1 MMTSKNQMNIWIWA
15 ALKDG
20 VPETDLPGLIGQ
32 ARRISTPKDTP
43 KQITVLALGP
53 ADGRELEP
61 LGTLG
66 VHRIIHV
73 EDPRL
78 ADFHGELFAGV
89 FLEQVTRNPVS
100 CILMLQGPES
110 VDLAPRLAAL
120 MQAPLVTRA
129 VDFRQ
134 NEDHTF
140 HAVRPAASGYLY
152 EDLAMAAVPAPII
165 CFSPSVLGPAE
176 PGESGSPIKA
186 EIEKKPL
193 SHGLGEIK
201 TRISGRTKADAGTLD
216 LSDAGVVVS
225 GGRGMCEPGQ
235 FELLH
240 ELADLLGGPVGGTRP
255 AVDMGF
261 LPYERQIGQ
270 TGKTIAPDLLI
281 NCGISGANEY
291 TAGIEKSKSVIA
303 VNTDER
309 ARIFD
314 FADLGVVGDAQKILP
329 LVIALLKEKKSS

>member
-1 MMTSKNQMNIWIWA
+1 MTPENQMNIWIWA

-20 VPETDLPGLIGQ
+20 VPDTDLAGLIGQ

-53 ADGRELEP
+53 ANGQELKN
-61 LGTLG
+61 LCALG

-73 EDPRL
+73 EDPKL
-78 ADFHGELFAGV
+78 ADFHGELFAGI
-89 FLEQVTRNPVS
+89 FLEQAAQNPVS
-100 CILMLQGPES
+100 CILMLQSPES
-110 VDLAPRLAAL
+110 LDLAPRLAAL

-134 NEDHTF
+134 NEDHAF
-140 HAVRPAASGYLY
+140 HATRPTANGYLF

-165 CFSPSVLGPAE
+165 CFSPSILGHVE
-176 PGESGSPIKA
+176 PDGSDSPITV

-193 SHGLGEIK
+193 SHDPGQIK

-216 LSDAGVVVS
+216 LSDADVVVA
-225 GGRGMCEPGQ
+225 GGRGMCDKGQ

-255 AVDMGF
+255 AVDMDF

-329 LVIALLKEKKSS
+329 LVIELIKKKSS